1 MSFNTSIRPLLA
13 VAVALSL
20 AACSA
25 GPSSS
30 DVESAIQ
37 DELDRLNEQVESLAG
52 RRMAA
57 ELGKYELTAFE
68 LVGCEPA
75 GEAYQCDI
83 VYSMQTP
90 MMPFNDKA
98 VSVRMRESDR
108 GWVVMGGA
116 QGMIMGGLN

>member
-1 MSFNTSIRPLLA
+1 MSFNITLRPLLA
-13 VAVALSL
+13 VAAAFSL
-20 AACSA
+20 AACSS
-25 GPSSS
+25 GPSSG
-30 DVESAIQ
+30 DVKSAIQ
-37 DELDRLNEQVESLAG
+37 DELDRLNEQVEMVAG
-52 RRMAA
+52 SRMAA
-57 ELGKYELTAFE
+57 ELGKYELTDFE

-75 GEAYQCDI
+75 GEAFQCDI

-116 QGMIMGGLN
+116 QGILMGGLN